1 MLRELS
7 DSELGEE
14 ELELFWVATHWIIQ
28 DSEPPDKILQA
39 IFNNMGNDSVVDNSR
54 ILCNTT
60 QLDFIW
66 LKEKKHDLLR
76 KEGNSHAAPTPN
88 GQHPDLCWLKNWAP
102 CHFSVFLVKDCA
114 VTWDWEKK
122 GAAALSQSLS
132 QYLSESSNLPRYCC
146 VSAASLSETPGFIY
160 APIFSLSAWS
170 YF

>member
-28 DSEPPDKILQA
+28 DSGF
-39 IFNNMGNDSVVDNSR
+39 IFPNMGNDSVVDNSR

-66 LKEKKHDLLR
+66 LREKKHDLLR

-88 GQHPDLCWLKNWAP
+88 GQHPDLCWLKTERLAIF
-102 CHFSVFLVKDCA
+102 CLSCERLRRDVGLR
-114 VTWDWEKK
+114 EKR
-122 GAAALSQSLS
+122 GRRPFAISLS
-132 QYLSESSNLPRYCC
+132 ISLGELQPSPLLLRKCSESQWNAGVYIC
-146 VSAASLSETPGFIY
+146 A
-160 APIFSLSAWS
+160 